1 MYNNHFGFREPP
13 FSVTPD
19 PHFFYTNS
27 LYREA
32 FATVRYGIEAK
43 KGFVVITGEVG
54 TGKTTL
60 LRILMHNL
68 EATIHSVFIFN
79 THPNLSFTE
88 LLRLI
93 LTDLGLAKQ
102 REDRFT
108 MIQELN
114 DYLIEQLKKDHIV
127 SLLVDEAQNL
137 SDETLEGLR
146 LLSNLETS
154 KEKLLQ
160 IVLMGQPELERKLD
174 QPGLRQLKQR
184 VALRCR
190 LAPLKEAEVGRYIDF
205 RLQAAGYEGEG
216 LFHRDAVE
224 QVAFYS
230 RGIPR
235 LINIICDNALLLA
248 YAGSKRKVAAE
259 MIHEVARDLRLKE
272 DAQVKTAAGSTEFAI
287 TEGEEE
293 VSQAAKD
300 DAAVDQPW
308 KSGLEEVQVRMGR
321 QPVRPRQR
329 GSDWTRIGILL
340 ALVILGGAGVALYP
354 QEARNYLSA
363 LGVSI
368 EDFIGI
374 RGENIE
380 QAQHGSE
387 ALREEA
393 ADERSHAE
401 APAPQEYAL
410 LPPPPPEAESLAPK
424 SASKPP
430 DGIVTVPRKRA
441 RIQNSKDPEIRRKRT
456 LQIYKAIRNRA
467 IAGVEVS
474 LIGDTAYLG
483 GRVETERQKFAAEQ
497 AARSVPG
504 VQHVQNRI
512 VVNSPPAPGEKE
524 GSH

>member
-1 MYNNHFGFREPP
+1 MYNSYFGFRETP

-32 FATVRYGIEAK
+32 FATLRYGIEAK

-68 EATIHSVFIFN
+68 GATIHSVFIFN
-79 THPNLSFTE
+79 THLSFTE

-93 LTDLGLAKQ
+93 LRDLGLAKQ

-127 SLLVDEAQNL
+127 SVLIDEAQNL

-146 LLSNLETS
+146 LLSNLETN

-190 LAPLKEAEVGRYIDF
+190 LASLKDTEVGRYIDF

-216 LFHRDAVE
+216 LFHPDAVE
-224 QVAFYS
+224 QIAFYS

-235 LINIICDNALLLA
+235 LINIICDNALLVA

-259 MIHEVARDLRLKE
+259 MIKEVASDLRLKE
-272 DAQVKTAAGSTEFAI
+272 QTQVKTEAGT
-287 TEGEEE
+287 TEGKEE

-300 DAAVDQPW
+300 DEPW
-308 KSGLEEVQVRMGR
+308 ESGSEEVQVRMGR
-321 QPVRPRQR
+321 QPVRPQQR
-329 GSDWTRIGILL
+329 GLDWTRIGILL
-340 ALVILGGAGVALYP
+340 ALVILGGAGVALYS
-354 QEARNYLSA
+354 QETRNYLWD
-363 LGVSI
+363 LGVNI

-380 QAQHGSE
+380 QAKHSSE
-387 ALREEA
+387 ALKGEA
-393 ADERSHAE
+393 PDEGSQVQ
-401 APAPQEYAL
+401 APAPQDHAL
-410 LPPPPPEAESLAPK
+410 LPPPLPTAESLAPR

-430 DGIVTVPRKRA
+430 DEIMTVPKKRA
-441 RIQNSKDPEIRRKRT
+441 RMQTSNDPEVRRKRT
-456 LQIYKAIRNRA
+456 LQIYKAIHNRA
-467 IAGVEVS
+467 ITGVEVS
-474 LIGDTAYLG
+474 LIGATAYLD

-497 AARSVPG
+497 AARSVPE
-504 VQHVQNRI
+504 VNYVHNRI

-524 GSH
+524 SHGE